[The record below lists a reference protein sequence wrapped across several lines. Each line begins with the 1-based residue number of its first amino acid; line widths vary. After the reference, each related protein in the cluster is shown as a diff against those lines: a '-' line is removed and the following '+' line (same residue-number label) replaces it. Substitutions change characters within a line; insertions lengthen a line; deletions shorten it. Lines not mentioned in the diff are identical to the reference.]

1 MVITVFRVV
10 KITVDVCNKLF
21 KRRTTMI
28 AFKILLIPIFLL
40 IVFGLVQLGK
50 FLFKVADEMEIEEK
64 KKDIDHKA
72 DLVEDV
78 DDYKLKNAGKIRKSG
93 SDSVKDFVEN

>member
-1 MVITVFRVV
+1 
-10 KITVDVCNKLF
+10 
-21 KRRTTMI
+21 MI

-40 IVFGLVQLGK
+40 IIFGLVMLGK
-50 FLFKVADEMEIEEK
+50 FLFKVADEMEVEEK

-72 DLVEDV
+72 SLADDV
-78 DDYKLKNAGKIRKSG
+78 DKYTLHNSGKMRKSS